1 MLLTKYILVEELRL
15 PTQPAQTASAV
26 TLAAAYADGSANV
39 EEVVRQSLAAARD
52 ANSAFVSID
61 EARALDEARAAA
73 ARWRDGCPASALDGV
88 PIAWKDLFDI
98 AGSVTTAGSALFRAR
113 APATVDAPLVAASVR
128 AGLVGIGKTN
138 LSEFAYSGLGL
149 NPHFGTP
156 FNPAFDATVEGGGH
170 RAPGGSSSGSAIA
183 VAMGVVPIAVGT
195 DTAGSIRVP
204 AALNGVVGYRASRA
218 RYAQQGM
225 TGLSRS
231 ADTIGPLARTAA
243 DCAAFDAV
251 VRGREAVG
259 ALRDLRGQ
267 RFVVPTGWQA
277 RFAVTDAVAG
287 NFMRFLARLAKAG
300 ARMDEAPV
308 VAFDAACDLI
318 GERGWFGSLEAFETY
333 RGVLDSAD
341 AERIDQRVRT
351 RLELSRGVPSSRLGE
366 LLADRE
372 RLIARFGDELAGATL
387 LLPTLPHVAPECASL
402 EADPERFARVNLE
415 TLSMTMPG
423 SFLDTPAF
431 AMPTGVD
438 ATGLPTSVQLMRA
451 QNDDDAL
458 IALALAVEQT
468 VGLN

>member
-1 MLLTKYILVEELRL
+1 MNTFLKGITRQLIPTLLLLSLNTGCVVSKNKSPTKDRAYITYWPAKDRTKLRL
-15 PTQPAQTASAV
+15 A
-26 TLAAAYADGSANV
+26 
-39 EEVVRQSLAAARD
+39 
-52 ANSAFVSID
+52 I
-61 EARALDEARAAA
+61 
-73 ARWRDGCPASALDGV
+73 
-88 PIAWKDLFDI
+88 KDLIDMK
-98 AGSVTTAGSALFRAR
+98 GVVTTAGSEYRAKNSP
-113 APATVDAPLVAASVR
+113 PAARDAECLRIARQRNVQIV
-128 AGLVGIGKTN
+128 GKTN

-225 TGLSRS
+225 TSLSRS

-387 LLPTLPHVAPECASL
+387 LLPTLPHVAPPATRK
-402 EADPERFARVNLE
+402 DPR
-415 TLSMTMPG
+415 
-423 SFLDTPAF
+423 
-431 AMPTGVD
+431 
-438 ATGLPTSVQLMRA
+438 
-451 QNDDDAL
+451 
-458 IALALAVEQT
+458 
-468 VGLN
+468 

>member
-98 AGSVTTAGSALFRAR
+98 AGSVTTAGAALFRAR

-156 FNPAFDATVEGGGH
+156 FNPAFDATVDGGGH

-195 DTAGSIRVP
+195 GGNAERQSRRFACVCAGDE
-204 AALNGVVGYRASRA
+204 A
-218 RYAQQGM
+218 RGP
-225 TGLSRS
+225 LSR
-231 ADTIGPLARTAA
+231 
-243 DCAAFDAV
+243 
-251 VRGREAVG
+251 
-259 ALRDLRGQ
+259 
-267 RFVVPTGWQA
+267 
-277 RFAVTDAVAG
+277 
-287 NFMRFLARLAKAG
+287 
-300 ARMDEAPV
+300 
-308 VAFDAACDLI
+308 
-318 GERGWFGSLEAFETY
+318 
-333 RGVLDSAD
+333 
-341 AERIDQRVRT
+341 
-351 RLELSRGVPSSRLGE
+351 
-366 LLADRE
+366 
-372 RLIARFGDELAGATL
+372 
-387 LLPTLPHVAPECASL
+387 
-402 EADPERFARVNLE
+402 
-415 TLSMTMPG
+415 
-423 SFLDTPAF
+423 
-431 AMPTGVD
+431 
-438 ATGLPTSVQLMRA
+438 
-451 QNDDDAL
+451 
-458 IALALAVEQT
+458 
-468 VGLN
+468 